1 MNDAWVWWLF
11 AIGLAVGA
19 ATVWF
24 VRGTIAR
31 EEDDLAADERSLEA
45 GWVADTIER
54 AGGVAP
60 VPLVEQVLELH
71 HDYLH
76 RSPPYL
82 AGDPPE
88 VDGPEAGGPQVDGAE
103 ASSPEPDPGAT
114 VPPWPPAESAS

>member
-31 EEDDLAADERSLEA
+31 EEDDLATDERSLEA
-45 GWVADTIER
+45 GWVAGTIER
-54 AGGVAP
+54 SGGVAP

-71 HDYLH
+71 RDYL
-76 RSPPYL
+76 RSSPPYF
-82 AGDPPE
+82 AGDPPQ
-88 VDGPEAGGPQVDGAE
+88 VSDAPQVSGPEADSE
-103 ASSPEPDPGAT
+103 ATA
-114 VPPWPPAESAS
+114 PPWPPAASAS